1 MGVAYY
7 VRLDKGNI
15 AAESNGKLLAEAS
28 DELDGIATSL
38 GLKGLDDF
46 FGASEEVL
54 AEYGVENVA
63 AGPWFDP
70 EEGVEW
76 FRRMIAYL
84 KVNPSGIGNSADVVV
99 ELTDFMGVLIMAGKL
114 GAKWRLAVDI

>member
-7 VRLDKGNI
+7 VCLDIGNVSP
-15 AAESNGKLLAEAS
+15 ASDGKVLAEAS
-28 DELDGIATSL
+28 DELNSIATSL
-38 GLKGLDDF
+38 GLKQLDDF

-54 AEYGVENVA
+54 AEYDVEEVA

-76 FRRMIAYL
+76 FRRMIVHL
-84 KVNPSGIGNSADVVV
+84 KENPWGTRNSADVVA
-99 ELTDFMGVLIMAGKL
+99 ELADFMGVLITAGKL
-114 GAKWRLAVDI
+114 GAKWHLEVDI